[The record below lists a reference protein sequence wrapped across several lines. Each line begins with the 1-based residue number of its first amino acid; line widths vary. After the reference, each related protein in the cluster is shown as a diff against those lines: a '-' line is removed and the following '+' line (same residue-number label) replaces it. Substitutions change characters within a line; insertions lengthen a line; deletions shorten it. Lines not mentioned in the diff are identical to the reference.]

1 MAAAGFYQVSCQ
13 RTQCSAFG
21 GFFLVLVLYAL
32 HGADRRSRCGRL
44 CGILLCTAPAL
55 DESFLP
61 RSRFYAM
68 VPRHAHH
75 FRDNRQAAKFCMNLV
90 ERQPDFRASCY
101 SRRFHVADVPVYLRS
116 GRQINPAARFERL
129 ERFHFE
135 LCVFLRDPGAQFNFK
150 PHEKLGPRSN
160 RVGFHR
166 QPMPF
171 PVRLLTLLV
180 GRLCR
185 RFSWRFLTLI
195 LCFACGSQTKRH
207 RQNRDAGG
215 YNANF
220 LSFHG
225 LLPRNAEQTRNAPG
239 EPQSSGE
246 MSCKGLK
253 NMHLESLSSAQ
264 KQTTRV
270 LSANPVTGLQGF
282 PDTPNHGIALNAAIF
297 PGSAGSVETLR
308 HTWLVLRGQSEYFA
322 G

>member
-1 MAAAGFYQVSCQ
+1 MATSGLHEVCRQ
-13 RTQCSAFG
+13 RPQRSTFG
-21 GFFLVLVLYAL
+21 GFFLVFVLYAF
-32 HGADRRSRCGRL
+32 HCADRRSRCGRL
-44 CGILLCTAPAL
+44 CGILLCAAPAL

-68 VPRHAHH
+68 VPRHAHDL
-75 FRDNRQAAKFCMNLV
+75 RDNRQAAKFCANLV
-90 ERQPDFRASCY
+90 ERQPDFRASRH
-101 SRRFHVADVPVYLRS
+101 SRRFHVAVPAYLRS

-129 ERFHFE
+129 KRLHFE
-135 LCVFLRDPGAQFNFK
+135 LCVFLRAPGAQFLFK
-150 PHEKLGPRSN
+150 PHEKLCPWSN
-160 RVGFHR
+160 RVGYHR

-171 PVRLLTLLV
+171 HVRLLTLLV
-180 GRLCR
+180 TPLCC
-185 RFSWRFLTLI
+185 RFSWRFLSLI
-195 LCFACGSQTKRH
+195 LCFACGAQAKRH

-239 EPQSSGE
+239 EPPSSFD

-253 NMHLESLSSAQ
+253 NMHLEVQPSAQ

-270 LSANPVTGLQGF
+270 LSANPVIGLQGV
-282 PDTPNHGIALNAAIF
+282 PDTRNHGIALSAAIF
-297 PGSAGSVETLR
+297 PGSAVSVGTLR
-308 HTWLVLRGQSEYFA
+308 HTWKGLRGQSVCSV